1 MMTIKVGDF
10 VETIDDA
17 IKGTV
22 TKIVG
27 EVVSIESEDSFEFEF
42 SKNELIKLN
51 VDESINLG
59 SFTDK
64 TIQEIAKEKEGSKK
78 RTQIKVSSK
87 KRHRP
92 TFVVDLH
99 IHQLKDSTKG
109 MTNFDM
115 LNLQLDTARG
125 QLEFAIRERMPKLVF
140 IHGVGEGVLKQEL
153 HTILRRYN
161 NVTFYDADYKEFGLG
176 ATEVKI
182 FQNAAT

>member
-1 MMTIKVGDF
+1 MKIKVGDT

-22 TKIVG
+22 TKVNGNTVI
-27 EVVSIESEDSFEFEF
+27 IESEDGFEFEF
-42 SKNELIKLN
+42 AKRELINLN
-51 VDESINLG
+51 TDESINLG
-59 SFTDK
+59 SLTNRSIKD
-64 TIQEIAKEKEGSKK
+64 IAIEKEGSKK
-78 RTQIKVSSK
+78 RKLPNTKPK

-99 IHQLKDSTKG
+99 IHQLTDSTKG

-125 QLEFAIRERMPKLVF
+125 QLEFAIRERMPKMVF

-153 HTILRRYN
+153 HTVLRRYN
-161 NVTFYDADYKEFGLG
+161 NVTFYDADYKEYGLG

-182 FQNAAT
+182 FQNVAS

>member
-1 MMTIKVGDF
+1 MKIKIGDK

-22 TKIVG
+22 TKI
-27 EVVSIESEDSFEFEF
+27 ENDAIFMEDEDGFEFEF
-42 SKNELIKLN
+42 TKNELIILN
-51 VDESINLG
+51 ADESINLG
-59 SFTDK
+59 SLSNRSISD
-64 TIQEIAKEKEGSKK
+64 IAREKEGFKK
-78 RTQIKVSSK
+78 RKAPSTKPK

-99 IHQLKDSTKG
+99 IHQLTDSTKG

-153 HTILRRYN
+153 HTVLRRYN
-161 NVTFYDADYKEFGLG
+161 NVTFYDADYREYGLG

-182 FQNAAT
+182 FQNVVT